1 MASSS
6 CLTQIRRYHV
16 FPSFHGPDIRR
27 SFLSHL
33 HKHFASKGI
42 TMFKDHEIERGHT
55 IGPEL
60 VQAIRE
66 SRVLMVVLSKKY
78 ASSSWCLDELV
89 EILKCKEDQGKI
101 VMTIFYKVDPSCVR
115 KQNGDFGSIF
125 EKTCEGKTKEVKL
138 RWTKALTDV
147 ANIEGDYSLN
157 WDDEAE
163 MIEKIAIDVSNKINV
178 TPSNEFEGLVGM
190 EAHLRKLN
198 AYLHLE
204 CDEVKMIGIQGPAG
218 IGKTTIAR
226 ALFNQLS
233 ADFQFKCFLKNLKE
247 KYETFGMDDHDSKL
261 YLQTQLLSK
270 ILNQRDMK
278 VHHLGTIKEWL
289 QDQRVLIV
297 LDEIDDLEQ
306 LDALAREP
314 SWFGLGSRII
324 VTTED
329 KKILKAHWVDDIYHV
344 DYPSEEEALEILRLY
359 AFKPNSLRDGFDELA
374 KKLTNLCGNL
384 PLGLRVVGS
393 SLRGENRNEW
403 EGQVS
408 RLEYS
413 LDRKIENALRVGYDK
428 LMKKEQSLFLH
439 IAFFFNNET
448 IDHLTTMLADSD
460 LDVRNGLKTLSEKS
474 LVHISTNGLIT
485 MHCLLQKLGRQVVYE
500 QSNESGKRQFLVE
513 AEEIRNVLENET
525 GTGSVL
531 GISLDMSKISEFSI
545 SGRAFEGMRNLR
557 FLRVYGRHFSTLQM
571 LEDMEYLPRLRL
583 LHWDSYPGT
592 LLPPTFRPECLVEFN
607 MAYSKLEK
615 LWQGIQ
621 ALTNLKDID
630 LGHSKNLIEIPDLSK
645 ATSLKTLTLTSC
657 TSLVELPSSIRNLHK
672 LKKLMMMGCAK
683 LQIIPKN
690 INLASLEEVDM
701 SDCSLLRSY
710 PDISMNIKDLDVG
723 NTKLEV
729 HPSIV
734 ERLPRLEWFRIGS
747 RNLKRLTHVPESV
760 THLDLSN
767 SDIVRIPD
775 CVIGLSRLESLFV
788 FKCRKLMSL
797 QGLPSSL
804 KYIDA
809 TDCGSLESVCIYFND
824 PMRGLMFQY
833 PIREL
838 MFQNCLKLDEESR
851 REIIQQWVY
860 EYVCLPGKDIPAEF
874 TNKAKGNSITIPMV
888 TFSSSSRFKA
898 CLMFSPIKYS
908 YLDITCRLITEGGV
922 IIMEI
927 KWDSM
932 NVSHFLT
939 EHLFVCGGNLVQETR
954 KVEVQATKIFFEF
967 SCVDNLKILECGVQ
981 ILSEETESC
990 DGSEVDYFDTGGSP
1004 DNHTYGDEY
1013 YEMDDEVAQSEYKYN
1028 WSWLKKFWYG
1038 EEDERDDDD
1047 KEEYINNH
1055 YGWNTATMMKVFVVG
1070 MSLLLLYLVIT

>member
-1 MASSS
+1 
-6 CLTQIRRYHV
+6 
-16 FPSFHGPDIRR
+16 
-27 SFLSHL
+27 
-33 HKHFASKGI
+33 
-42 TMFKDHEIERGHT
+42 MFKDHEIERGHT

-66 SRVLMVVLSKKY
+66 SRILMVVLSKQY

-115 KQNGDFGSIF
+115 KHNGDFGSIF
-125 EKTCEGKTKEVKL
+125 KTTCEGKSEEVKL

-178 TPSNEFEGLVGM
+178 TPSNEFDGMVGM

-204 CDEVKMIGIQGPAG
+204 CDKVKMIGIQGPAG

-233 ADFQFKCFLKNLKE
+233 ADFQFKCFLKNLKD

-297 LDEIDDLEQ
+297 LDEIDDFEQ

-324 VTTED
+324 VITED
-329 KKILKAHWVDDIYHV
+329 KKILKAHWVDDIYQV

-359 AFKPNSLRDGFDELA
+359 AFKPNSLWDGFDELA
-374 KKLTNLCGNL
+374 KKITNLCGNL

-393 SLRGENRNEW
+393 SLRGENRHEW

-413 LDRKIENALRVGYDK
+413 LDRKIENVLRVGYDK

-460 LDVRNGLKTLSEKS
+460 LDVRNGLKTLSDKS
-474 LVHISTNGLIT
+474 LVHISANGWIT
-485 MHCLLQKLGRQVVYE
+485 MHRLLQQLGRQVVYE
-500 QSNESGKRQFLVE
+500 QSDEPGKRQFLVE
-513 AEEIRNVLENET
+513 AEEIRDVLANET

-545 SGRAFEGMRNLR
+545 SGRAFEGMRNLQ
-557 FLRVYGRHFSTLQM
+557 FLRVYGRHFSASQM
-571 LEDMEYLPRLRL
+571 LEDIEYLPRLRL
-583 LHWDSYPGT
+583 LHWDSYQGT
-592 LLPPTFRPECLVEFN
+592 LLPPTFRPECLVEFH

-615 LWQGIQ
+615 LWRGIQ
-621 ALTNLKDID
+621 PLTNLKDID

-645 ATSLKTLTLTSC
+645 ATNLKTLTLTSC

-701 SDCSLLRSY
+701 SDCSQLRSY

-734 ERLPRLEWFRIGS
+734 ERLPRLEWLRIGS

-788 FKCRKLMSL
+788 FKCRKLVSL

-809 TDCGSLESVCIYFND
+809 TDCGSLKRVCIYFND
-824 PMRGLMFQY
+824 PLRGLMFQY

-851 REIIQQWVY
+851 REIIQQWIY

-874 TNKAKGNSITIPMV
+874 THKAKGNSITIPMV
-888 TFSSSSRFKA
+888 FFSASSRFKA
-898 CLMFSPIKYS
+898 CLMLAPIKYS
-908 YLDITCRLITEGGV
+908 YLDISCRLITEGGV
-922 IIMEI
+922 IIMEL

-954 KVEVQATKIFFEF
+954 KVDVHATKILFEF
-967 SCVDNLKILECGVQ
+967 SCMDNLKILECGVK

-990 DGSEVDYFDTGGSP
+990 DGIEVDYFDIGGGS
-1004 DNHTYGDEY
+1004 DNHMNGDEY
-1013 YEMDDEVAQSEYKYN
+1013 YEPDEVAQSKYTGY
-1028 WSWLKKFWYG
+1028 WSWFKKFWPAD
-1038 EEDERDDDD
+1038 EDERDNDDEE
-1047 KEEYINNH
+1047 EEYITCH
-1055 YGWNTATMMKVFVVG
+1055 YGLKTAMMMKVFVVG
-1070 MSLLLLYLVIT
+1070 MSLLLLYFVITSFFF

>member
-1 MASSS
+1 M
-6 CLTQIRRYHV
+6 
-16 FPSFHGPDIRR
+16 
-27 SFLSHL
+27 
-33 HKHFASKGI
+33 
-42 TMFKDHEIERGHT
+42 
-55 IGPEL
+55 IG
-60 VQAIRE
+60 
-66 SRVLMVVLSKKY
+66 
-78 ASSSWCLDELV
+78 
-89 EILKCKEDQGKI
+89 
-101 VMTIFYKVDPSCVR
+101 
-115 KQNGDFGSIF
+115 
-125 EKTCEGKTKEVKL
+125 
-138 RWTKALTDV
+138 
-147 ANIEGDYSLN
+147 
-157 WDDEAE
+157 
-163 MIEKIAIDVSNKINV
+163 KIAIDVSNKINV

-359 AFKPNSLRDGFDELA
+359 AFKPNSLWDGFDELA

-413 LDRKIENALRVGYDK
+413 LDRKIENVLRVGYDK

-485 MHCLLQKLGRQVVYE
+485 MHCLLQQLGRQVVYE
-500 QSNESGKRQFLVE
+500 QSNEPGKRQFLVE
-513 AEEIRNVLENET
+513 AEDIRNVLANET

-557 FLRVYGRHFSTLQM
+557 FLRVYGRNFSTLQM
-571 LEDMEYLPRLRL
+571 LEDIEYLPRLRL

-592 LLPPTFRPECLVEFN
+592 LLPPTFRPECLVEFH

-615 LWQGIQ
+615 LWRGIQ
-621 ALTNLKDID
+621 PLTNLKDID

-701 SDCSLLRSY
+701 SDCSQLRSY

-734 ERLPRLEWFRIGS
+734 ERLPRLEWLRIGS

-788 FKCRKLMSL
+788 FKCRKLVSL

-809 TDCGSLESVCIYFND
+809 TDCGSLVRVCIYFND
-824 PMRGLMFQY
+824 PIRGLMFQY

-860 EYVCLPGKDIPAEF
+860 EYVCLPGKDIPSEF

-898 CLMFSPIKYS
+898 CLMLSPIKYS

-922 IIMEI
+922 IIMEL

-954 KVEVQATKIFFEF
+954 KVDVQATKILFEF

-1028 WSWLKKFWYG
+1028 WSWLKKFWSG

-1047 KEEYINNH
+1047 EEEYINHH
-1055 YGWNTATMMKVFVVG
+1055 YGWKTAMMMKVFVVG

>member
-1 MASSS
+1 
-6 CLTQIRRYHV
+6 
-16 FPSFHGPDIRR
+16 
-27 SFLSHL
+27 
-33 HKHFASKGI
+33 
-42 TMFKDHEIERGHT
+42 
-55 IGPEL
+55 
-60 VQAIRE
+60 
-66 SRVLMVVLSKKY
+66 
-78 ASSSWCLDELV
+78 
-89 EILKCKEDQGKI
+89 
-101 VMTIFYKVDPSCVR
+101 
-115 KQNGDFGSIF
+115 
-125 EKTCEGKTKEVKL
+125 
-138 RWTKALTDV
+138 
-147 ANIEGDYSLN
+147 
-157 WDDEAE
+157 

-359 AFKPNSLRDGFDELA
+359 AFKPNSLWDGFDQLA

-500 QSNESGKRQFLVE
+500 QSNEPGKRQFLVE

-525 GTGSVL
+525 VSPV
-531 GISLDMSKISEFSI
+531 
-545 SGRAFEGMRNLR
+545 
-557 FLRVYGRHFSTLQM
+557 
-571 LEDMEYLPRLRL
+571 
-583 LHWDSYPGT
+583 
-592 LLPPTFRPECLVEFN
+592 LLPYVLVDCLINKYLVFFLQFHQ
-607 MAYSKLEK
+607 SCL
-615 LWQGIQ
+615 
-621 ALTNLKDID
+621 NLFFVR
-630 LGHSKNLIEIPDLSK
+630 
-645 ATSLKTLTLTSC
+645 A
-657 TSLVELPSSIRNLHK
+657 
-672 LKKLMMMGCAK
+672 
-683 LQIIPKN
+683 
-690 INLASLEEVDM
+690 
-701 SDCSLLRSY
+701 
-710 PDISMNIKDLDVG
+710 
-723 NTKLEV
+723 
-729 HPSIV
+729 
-734 ERLPRLEWFRIGS
+734 
-747 RNLKRLTHVPESV
+747 
-760 THLDLSN
+760 LDLS
-767 SDIVRIPD
+767 
-775 CVIGLSRLESLFV
+775 
-788 FKCRKLMSL
+788 
-797 QGLPSSL
+797 
-804 KYIDA
+804 
-809 TDCGSLESVCIYFND
+809 
-824 PMRGLMFQY
+824 
-833 PIREL
+833 
-838 MFQNCLKLDEESR
+838 
-851 REIIQQWVY
+851 
-860 EYVCLPGKDIPAEF
+860 
-874 TNKAKGNSITIPMV
+874 
-888 TFSSSSRFKA
+888 
-898 CLMFSPIKYS
+898 
-908 YLDITCRLITEGGV
+908 
-922 IIMEI
+922 
-927 KWDSM
+927 
-932 NVSHFLT
+932 
-939 EHLFVCGGNLVQETR
+939 
-954 KVEVQATKIFFEF
+954 
-967 SCVDNLKILECGVQ
+967 
-981 ILSEETESC
+981 
-990 DGSEVDYFDTGGSP
+990 
-1004 DNHTYGDEY
+1004 
-1013 YEMDDEVAQSEYKYN
+1013 
-1028 WSWLKKFWYG
+1028 
-1038 EEDERDDDD
+1038 
-1047 KEEYINNH
+1047 
-1055 YGWNTATMMKVFVVG
+1055 
-1070 MSLLLLYLVIT
+1070 